1 MSSPVDPPTP
11 KVNKNKPLTLEECM
25 QARSEFRPLPSM
37 SPEAHKILMGH
48 MDQEIERLK
57 LKKGHT
63 LKD

>member
-1 MSSPVDPPTP
+1 MSSP

-57 LKKGHT
+57 LRREHP